1 MKGIV
6 FTEFIDMVEAKFG
19 FDMMDDIIESSNLP
33 SGGIYTAVGT
43 YDHSEMVQLVVGLSQ
58 RTEIPVGELLK
69 IYGKHLFGVLMKSY
83 AHFFPNIHSAF
94 DLFEQIDTHIHVEV
108 LKLYPDAELP
118 KFDTKRIDN
127 NTIEMLYQSER
138 KMADFADGLIEA
150 ALEYYNETANV
161 KIVNLN
167 ESGSIVKFIISKV

>member
-6 FTEFIDMVEAKFG
+6 FTEFIDMAESMFG
-19 FDMMDDIIESSNLP
+19 LDTMDYVIESANLP

-43 YDHSEMVQLVVGLSQ
+43 YDHAEMIQLVVGLSQ
-58 RTEIPVGELLK
+58 RTEISVSNLLK
-69 IYGKHLFGVLMKSY
+69 IYGKHLFFVLMKSY
-83 AHFFPNIHSAF
+83 SHFFPKIKNAF
-94 DLFEQIDTHIHVEV
+94 DLFEQVDTHIHLEV

-118 KFDTKRIDN
+118 KFDVKRIDS
-127 NTIEMLYQSER
+127 NTIEMLYKSER

-161 KIVNLN
+161 QIINLN
-167 ESGSIVKFIISKV
+167 DSGSLVKFIISKV